1 MKRTDSL
8 CNKKSTHCAAAA
20 GAKDT
25 TGSPVKAVIRL
36 FMAMTR
42 ISSLWRAAN
51 CSLPENIGFP
61 KVFLG
66 LQKDSALQKSV

>member
-1 MKRTDSL
+1 MKRTDPL

-25 TGSPVKAVIRL
+25 TGFPVKAVIRP

-42 ISSLWRAAN
+42 IRV
-51 CSLPENIGFP
+51 CEE
-61 KVFLG
+61 
-66 LQKDSALQKSV
+66 Q